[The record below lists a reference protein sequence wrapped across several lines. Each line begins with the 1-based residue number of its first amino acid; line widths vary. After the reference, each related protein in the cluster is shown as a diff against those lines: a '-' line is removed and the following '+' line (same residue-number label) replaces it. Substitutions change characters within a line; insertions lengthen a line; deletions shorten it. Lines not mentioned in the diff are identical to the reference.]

1 MQFQKIIA
9 AIDLDDD
16 LADGVVSAADSL
28 ARKDGA
34 KLEIVSVWPLMSVMT
49 PAFSTDVAVS
59 SVVVTENVI
68 EMHKQGRQE
77 SREKLDR
84 LCTRL
89 SPNAKA
95 VILDGDPAG
104 AVAEHAK
111 EIDADLIVT
120 GSHQRNFLSSIFQ
133 GSASRDLVK
142 EAPCAVFLVTKAFA
156 EKQAVRP
163 AG

>member
-1 MQFQKIIA
+1 MQFKKIIA

-16 LADGVVSAADSL
+16 LADGVINTANSL
-28 ARKDGA
+28 AQKDGA
-34 KLEIVSVWPLMSVMT
+34 KLEIVSVWPLMSVMA

-68 EMHKQGRQE
+68 EMHKQGRKDSQA
-77 SREKLDR
+77 RLDALCAR
-84 LCTRL
+84 LA
-89 SPNAKA
+89 PNAKA

-111 EIDADLIVT
+111 ETDADLIVT

-156 EKQAVRP
+156 KKQAGRP
-163 AG
+163 G